1 VIWWVGPPIL
11 IAQSLQPLRVATGLA
26 ETIASG
32 DLSVAVETRR
42 TDEFGEMIGAGAV
55 AVSDDGKPVAS
66 AQLLLR
72 SFRRTVL
79 LAAGIGA
86 ASAFVGLIIGQAAQ
100 LSISGCIVLVAAAVF
115 TVASVVRRSLPAA
128 VESQV

>member
-1 VIWWVGPPIL
+1 MAALMVL
-11 IAQSLQPLRVATGLA
+11 
-26 ETIASG
+26 
-32 DLSVAVETRR
+32 
-42 TDEFGEMIGAGAV
+42 
-55 AVSDDGKPVAS
+55 PVAS
-66 AQLLLR
+66 AQLLSR

-86 ASAFVGLIIGQAAQ
+86 ASAFVGLIIGQVAD